1 MHIVF
6 RFVKDISTPDIAATP
21 IMTITIIGSGKVGAS
36 AALNCGLREL
46 DRDILLLDIIQ
57 GLPQGEA
64 MDINHQ
70 LSERGADAIARGSN
84 NYEDMRGS
92 DYAVLVA
99 GVGRK
104 PGMTRMDLLKIN
116 AGIVKDVSSKIANY
130 AKDAII
136 VVVTN
141 PLDPMT
147 YLSLKV
153 VGARKNKVMG
163 MGGMLD
169 LSRFKS
175 FIQDA
180 TEMSR
185 DSIQA
190 MVISEHGENMLPLT
204 RFSSIGGIPLHD
216 FISREKASEIFE
228 KTRKVAA
235 DVIALKG
242 ATVYA
247 PGNAVA
253 TMLESS
259 IKDKKL
265 VIPVSAFLEG
275 EYGVSDACIG
285 VPVVVGAEGIERI
298 IELKLDNFEQ
308 EIFSKGV
315 ISVREAIAALPL

>member
-1 MHIVF
+1 
-6 RFVKDISTPDIAATP
+6 
-21 IMTITIIGSGKVGAS
+21 MTITIIGSGKVGAS

-92 DYAVLVA
+92 AYIVLVA

-104 PGMTRMDLLKIN
+104 PGMTRMDLLKTN
-116 AGIVKDVSSKIANY
+116 AGIVSDVASKIANY
-130 AKDAII
+130 SRDATI

-147 YLSLKV
+147 YLTIKMT
-153 VGARKNKVMG
+153 GARKNKVMG

-180 TEMSR
+180 TGASR

-204 RFSSIGGIPLHD
+204 RFSSIGGIPLSD
-216 FISREKASEIFE
+216 FISKEKASEIFE

-235 DVIALKG
+235 EVIALKG

-253 TMLESS
+253 TMLEST
-259 IKDKKL
+259 IKNKKL
-265 VIPVSAFLEG
+265 VIPVSALLEG
-275 EYGVSDACIG
+275 EYGVSDICIG
-285 VPVVVGAEGIERI
+285 VPAVIGSDGIEKI
-298 IELKLDNFEQ
+298 IELKLDSFEQ
-308 EIFSKGV
+308 EIFDKGV
-315 ISVREAIAALPL
+315 SSVREAIKAFPT

>member
-1 MHIVF
+1 
-6 RFVKDISTPDIAATP
+6 
-21 IMTITIIGSGKVGAS
+21 MTITIIGSGKVGAS

-46 DRDILLLDIIQ
+46 DTDILLLDIVQ

-70 LSERGADAIARGSN
+70 LSERGSDSVARGSN
-84 NYEDMRGS
+84 NYEDMRGT
-92 DYAVLVA
+92 DYVVLVA

-104 PGMTRMDLLKIN
+104 PGMTRMDLLKTN
-116 AGIVKDVSSKIANY
+116 AGIVKDVAGKIASY
-130 AKDAII
+130 AKDATI

-147 YLSLKV
+147 HLALKAI
-153 VGARKNKVMG
+153 GTRKSKVMG

-175 FIQDA
+175 FIRDA
-180 TEMSR
+180 TKISR

-190 MVISEHGENMLPLT
+190 MVIGEHGENMLPLT
-204 RFSSIGGIPLHD
+204 RCSSIGGIPLHE
-216 FISREKASEIFE
+216 FISKDMAMEIFE

-235 DVIALKG
+235 EVIALKG

-253 TMLESS
+253 TMLESA
-259 IKDKKL
+259 IRDKKL
-265 VIPVSAFLEG
+265 VIPVSALLEG
-275 EYGVSDACIG
+275 EYGVSDLCIG
-285 VPVVVGAEGIERI
+285 VPAVIGAGGVERV
-298 IELKLDNFEQ
+298 IELKLDSFEQ
-308 EIFSKGV
+308 DIFDKGV
-315 ISVREAIAALPL
+315 TSVKEAIKALPL

>member
-1 MHIVF
+1 M
-6 RFVKDISTPDIAATP
+6 K
-21 IMTITIIGSGKVGAS
+21 ITVIGSGKVGAS

-46 DRDILLLDIIQ
+46 ANEILLLDIVQ

-70 LSERGADAIARGSN
+70 LSERGSDAIAKGSN

-92 DYAVLVA
+92 DYVVLVA

-116 AGIVKDVSSKIANY
+116 AGIVKDVAGKIASF
-130 AKDAII
+130 ARDATVI
-136 VVVTN
+136 VVTN

-147 YLSLKV
+147 YLAMKAIGSNKQ
-153 VGARKNKVMG
+153 KVMG

-175 FIQDA
+175 FIQEA
-180 TEMSR
+180 TGVSR
-185 DSIQA
+185 ESIQA

-204 RFSSIGGIPLHD
+204 RFSSIGGVPLHD
-216 FISREKASEIFE
+216 FIGKEKAMEIFE

-235 DVIALKG
+235 EVIALKG

-253 TMLESS
+253 TMIESMAR
-259 IKDKKL
+259 DKKM
-265 VIPVSAFLEG
+265 VIPVSAYLDG
-275 EYGVSDACIG
+275 QYGASDLCIG
-285 VPVVVGAEGIERI
+285 VPAVIGAGGVERI
-298 IELKLDNFEQ
+298 VELKLDSFEQ
-308 EIFSKGV
+308 DVFNKGV
-315 ISVREAIAALPL
+315 ASVKEAIKALPL

>member
-1 MHIVF
+1 
-6 RFVKDISTPDIAATP
+6 
-21 IMTITIIGSGKVGAS
+21 MTITVIGSGKVGAS

-46 DRDILLLDIIQ
+46 DDVLLLDIVQ

-70 LSERGADAIARGSN
+70 LAERGSDSIARGSN
-84 NYEDMRGS
+84 NYEEMRGS
-92 DYAVLVA
+92 DYVVLVA

-104 PGMTRMDLLKIN
+104 PGMTRMDLLKTN
-116 AGIVKDVSSKIANY
+116 AEIVKDVASKIATY
-130 AKDAII
+130 ARDATVI
-136 VVVTN
+136 VVTN

-147 YLSLKV
+147 YLALKTM
-153 VGARKNKVMG
+153 GSAKNKVMG

-175 FIQDA
+175 FIQEA
-180 TEMSR
+180 TGVSR

-204 RFSSIGGIPLHD
+204 RYSSVGGIPLHD
-216 FISREKASEIFE
+216 FISKDKAHEIYE
-228 KTRKVAA
+228 KTKKVAA

-253 TMLESS
+253 TMIESIS
-259 IKDKKL
+259 KDKKM
-265 VIPVSAFLEG
+265 VIPVSGYLEG
-275 EYGVSDACIG
+275 QYGVSDICIG
-285 VPVVVGAEGIERI
+285 VPAVIGAGGVEKI
-298 IELKLDNFEQ
+298 IELKLDDFEQ
-308 EIFSKGV
+308 DVFSKGV
-315 ISVREAIAALPL
+315 ASVREAITALPL

>member
-1 MHIVF
+1 
-6 RFVKDISTPDIAATP
+6 
-21 IMTITIIGSGKVGAS
+21 MTITIIGSGKVGAS

-46 DRDILLLDIIQ
+46 DDLLLLDIIH

-70 LSERGADAIARGSN
+70 LSEIGSDSIARGSN
-84 NYEDMRGS
+84 NYEDMRDS
-92 DYAVLVA
+92 EFIVLVA

-104 PGMTRMDLLKIN
+104 PGMTRMDLLKTN
-116 AGIVKDVSSKIANY
+116 AGIVKDIAPKIATY
-130 AKDAII
+130 ANDATLI
-136 VVVTN
+136 VVTN

-147 YLSLKV
+147 YLALKKT
-153 VGARKNKVMG
+153 GIKKNKVMG

-180 TEMSR
+180 TQVSR

-204 RFSSIGGIPLHD
+204 RFASIGGIPLNE
-216 FISREKASEIFE
+216 FVPKEKTTEIFE
-228 KTRKVAA
+228 QTKRVAA
-235 DVIALKG
+235 EVIALKG

-253 TMLESS
+253 TMIEAVVKNKRS
-259 IKDKKL
+259 
-265 VIPVSAFLEG
+265 VIPVSTLLEG
-275 EYGVSDACIG
+275 EYGCDDVCIG
-285 VPVVVGAEGIERI
+285 VPAIVGTEGVKKI
-298 IELKLDNFEQ
+298 IELKLDSSEQ
-308 EIFSKGV
+308 DIFNKGV
-315 ISVREAIAALPL
+315 NSVKEGIKALQL

>member
-1 MHIVF
+1 
-6 RFVKDISTPDIAATP
+6 
-21 IMTITIIGSGKVGAS
+21 MTITIIGSGKVGAS

-46 DRDILLLDIIQ
+46 DRDILLLDIVQ

-70 LSERGADAIARGSN
+70 LSERGADTIVRGSN
-84 NYEDMRGS
+84 NYEDVRDS
-92 DYAVLVA
+92 EYVVLVA

-116 AGIVKDVSSKIANY
+116 AGIVKDVVSKIALY
-130 AKDAII
+130 AKDATVI
-136 VVVTN
+136 VITN

-147 YLSLKV
+147 YFTLKTL
-153 VGARKNKVMG
+153 GAKKNKIMG

-180 TEMSR
+180 TNISR
-185 DSIQA
+185 SSIQA

-204 RFSSIGGIPLHD
+204 RFSSIGGIPLNE
-216 FISREKASEIFE
+216 FISKDKATEIFE

-242 ATVYA
+242 ATVHA

-253 TMLESS
+253 TMLESV
-259 IKDKKL
+259 IRDKKL
-265 VIPVSAFLEG
+265 VIPVSTLLEG
-275 EYGVSDACIG
+275 EYGFYDLCIG
-285 VPVVVGAEGIERI
+285 VPVIIGAEGVERI
-298 IELKLDNFEQ
+298 IELKLDSFEQ
-308 EIFSKGV
+308 DIFSKGV
-315 ISVREAIAALPL
+315 ASVKEAIKALPL

>member
-1 MHIVF
+1 
-6 RFVKDISTPDIAATP
+6 
-21 IMTITIIGSGKVGAS
+21 MTITVIGSGKVGAS

-46 DRDILLLDIIQ
+46 DNDVLLLDIVQ

-70 LSERGADAIARGSN
+70 LSERGSDAIARGSN

-92 DYAVLVA
+92 DYVVLVA

-116 AGIVKDVSSKIANY
+116 AGIVKDVAGKIAAY
-130 AKDAII
+130 AKDATV

-147 YLSLKV
+147 YLAMKAIGSPKQ
-153 VGARKNKVMG
+153 KVMG

-175 FIQDA
+175 FIQEA
-180 TEMSR
+180 TGVSR

-204 RFSSIGGIPLHD
+204 RFSSLGGIPLHD
-216 FISREKASEIFE
+216 FIAKEKAAEIFE

-235 DVIALKG
+235 EVIALKG

-253 TMLESS
+253 TMIESMS
-259 IKDKKL
+259 RDKKM
-265 VIPVSAFLEG
+265 VIPVSAYLDG
-275 EYGVSDACIG
+275 QYGVSDLCIG
-285 VPVVVGAEGIERI
+285 VPAVIGAGGVEKIV
-298 IELKLDNFEQ
+298 ELKLDSFEQ
-308 EIFSKGV
+308 DVFDKGV
-315 ISVREAIAALPL
+315 ASVREAIKALPL

>member
-1 MHIVF
+1 
-6 RFVKDISTPDIAATP
+6 
-21 IMTITIIGSGKVGAS
+21 MTITIIGSGKVGAS

-46 DRDILLLDIIQ
+46 DSDILLLDIVQ

-70 LSERGADAIARGSN
+70 LSERGSDSAARGSN
-84 NYEDMRGS
+84 NYEDMRGT
-92 DYAVLVA
+92 DYVVLVA

-104 PGMTRMDLLKIN
+104 PGMTRMDLLKTN
-116 AGIVKDVSSKIANY
+116 AGIVKDVAGKIASY
-130 AKDAII
+130 AKDATI

-147 YLSLKV
+147 HLALKAI
-153 VGARKNKVMG
+153 GTRKSKVMG

-175 FIQDA
+175 FIRDA
-180 TEMSR
+180 TKVSR

-190 MVISEHGENMLPLT
+190 MVIGEHGENMLPLT
-204 RFSSIGGIPLHD
+204 RCSSIGGIPLHE
-216 FISREKASEIFE
+216 FISKDMAMEIFE

-235 DVIALKG
+235 EVIALKG

-253 TMLESS
+253 TMLESA
-259 IKDKKL
+259 IRDKKL
-265 VIPVSAFLEG
+265 VIPVSALLEG
-275 EYGVSDACIG
+275 EYGVSDLCIG
-285 VPVVVGAEGIERI
+285 VPVVIGAGGVERV
-298 IELKLDNFEQ
+298 IELKLDSFEQ
-308 EIFSKGV
+308 DIFDKGV
-315 ISVREAIAALPL
+315 TSVKEAIKALPL